1 MVADDQRLPFPAG
14 GSGGGGGGGGD
25 DNNYINYNYS
35 YNDNDNDN
43 GNDNGDDGRRL
54 AEYPDQPPPVK
65 KKKTRTRT
73 GCLNC
78 RRKKRKCDEGR
89 PACGGCSRRKERC
102 EWGIKV
108 TFRAE
113 NAQTIRRDHPSMKK
127 ARRPPLRRQLEILD
141 VTDEVIRDYHFPPG
155 LQDYDSD
162 RGRDRDRDRDPDPDP
177 GPDPDPDTGLS
188 SAGDDATPD
197 DPAATAVTTYDNTD
211 EAKFLDSPVSYSTS
225 TVGGRTASVAGSNT
239 ARRTQSLSG
248 PGTASTDQ
256 VAAVPGF
263 GALLS
268 PSTQRRDDDDGMDY
282 HLSPASTSQLV
293 TDSAVANLIYLS
305 QGGGVHGHGHY
316 HHHQQQQ
323 QQQQQQNHQQ
333 QNHQHQH
340 HSSNQ
345 QEHPPPT
352 VPGSIPVTTL
362 PVDPLLDAPF
372 DFMDQ
377 IFTPEGSYEDGIF
390 LPGSAYHELHS
401 TLRNHLIQ
409 EVRSTGPTRPASPAS
424 GQNSGQRSADAVSG
438 PSSLSL
444 SSSSSSLS
452 SSASAEAAEETTA
465 AAETISSDHEPPFL
479 PPNEECALWKNWVD
493 EISPW
498 LDKFDNQRH
507 FQHSLPTMARSHDHL
522 RYSMLALSARQL
534 ELKDRSRPTDQSLAL
549 YQEAIHL
556 LLPRLPT
563 RTTAVIAS
571 CVVLC
576 VLEMASCSPKAWR
589 RHLDGCA
596 SLMQAVGMNGFV
608 GGVEQALF
616 WCFVRMDVCGALI
629 SSVRTLIPVDRWAS
643 GLADAGRF
651 LAHNDRGH
659 DTWANYAVY
668 LCARVLN
675 LLAPLAKANP
685 GGLFFDG
692 GGLPTNDAQYRTRW
706 MRLWRLV
713 EDWHARR
720 PAEMRPIMTIPP
732 SSDDAEPFPA
742 ILYSNPAAVSG
753 NQIYHTA
760 ALLMLQNRPASLRPW
775 PRPRSALW
783 HARQICG
790 ISMTN
795 HHHGAWTNSVQP
807 LWIAGRCMS
816 HPAEHRAILRLLDK
830 IERESGWGTK
840 WRADDLKDFWGDL
853 GDG

>member
-1 MVADDQRLPFPAG
+1 MDKHPRRPSLADD
-14 GSGGGGGGGGD
+14 D
-25 DNNYINYNYS
+25 H
-35 YNDNDNDN
+35 
-43 GNDNGDDGRRL
+43 
-54 AEYPDQPPPVK
+54 PPPDPDLEPPPAK
-65 KKKTRTRT
+65 KKRTRTRT

-89 PACGGCSRRKERC
+89 PACGGCSRRKEHC

-113 NAQTIRRDHPSMKK
+113 NAQTIEKDHPSMRK
-127 ARRPPLRRQLEILD
+127 ARRPVSRRQFEILD
-141 VTDEVIRDYHFPPG
+141 VTKEVIRDYHLPPG
-155 LQDYDSD
+155 FHDYESEPEAEPEF
-162 RGRDRDRDRDPDPDP
+162 DPQPESASPPEGD
-177 GPDPDPDTGLS
+177 GLVP
-188 SAGDDATPD
+188 ANDD
-197 DPAATAVTTYDNTD
+197 D
-211 EAKFLDSPVSYSTS
+211 EARTFDSPVSYSTS
-225 TVGGRTASVAGSNT
+225 TAGGNSASIAGSST
-239 ARRTQSLSG
+239 ARRTLSSSG
-248 PGTASTDQ
+248 PSSAPTDHAP
-256 VAAVPGF
+256 VAGF
-263 GALLS
+263 SSLLT
-268 PSTQRRDDDDGMDY
+268 PSTRRDDDASDKGHAQTNDRIDF
-282 HLSPASTSQLV
+282 HASPSSASQMI
-293 TDSAVANLIYLS
+293 TDNAVANLIYLS
-305 QGGGVHGHGHY
+305 QGGAAQGPP
-316 HHHQQQQ
+316 
-323 QQQQQQNHQQ
+323 
-333 QNHQHQH
+333 HQH
-340 HSSNQ
+340 
-345 QEHPPPT
+345 PT
-352 VPGSIPVTTL
+352 TSASGITVTSL
-362 PVDPLLDAPF
+362 PIDPLIEAPF

-409 EVRSTGPTRPASPAS
+409 EVRSNGPTRPASP
-424 GQNSGQRSADAVSG
+424 VSG
-438 PSSLSL
+438 PNSRRRSVDD
-444 SSSSSSLS
+444 SSSGPPS
-452 SSASAEAAEETTA
+452 SAEAPDA
-465 AAETISSDHEPPFL
+465 AGELSSDHEAPFL
-479 PPNEECALWKNWVD
+479 PMEEECMLWKNWID

-498 LDKFDNQRH
+498 VDKFDNHRH

-556 LLPRLPT
+556 LLPQLST
-563 RTTAVIAS
+563 RTTTVIAS

-616 WCFVRMDVCGALI
+616 WCFARMDVCGGLI
-629 SSVRTLIPVDRWAS
+629 SSVKTLIPVNHWAS
-643 GLADAGRF
+643 QIDLDADVGLF
-651 LAHNDRGH
+651 LTNPGH
-659 DTWANYAVY
+659 DMWANYAVY
-668 LCARVLN
+668 LCAQVLD

-692 GGLPTNDAQYRTRW
+692 PRNDMRYRMRW
-706 MRLWRLV
+706 VKLWRYV
-713 EDWHARR
+713 EDWHSRR
-720 PAEMRPIMTIPP
+720 PPEMQHIMSIP
-732 SSDDAEPFPA
+732 SSDTQPFPK
-742 ILYSNPAAVSG
+742 ILYSNPAAISG
-753 NQIYHTA
+753 NQLYHTA
-760 ALLMLQNRPASLRPW
+760 SLLMLQNRPASLRLS

-816 HPAEHRAILRLLDK
+816 HPAEHRAILELLEK

-840 WRADDLKDFWGDL
+840 WRADDLKEFWGDL

>member
-1 MVADDQRLPFPAG
+1 
-14 GSGGGGGGGGD
+14 
-25 DNNYINYNYS
+25 
-35 YNDNDNDN
+35 
-43 GNDNGDDGRRL
+43 
-54 AEYPDQPPPVK
+54 
-65 KKKTRTRT
+65 
-73 GCLNC
+73 
-78 RRKKRKCDEGR
+78 
-89 PACGGCSRRKERC
+89 
-102 EWGIKV
+102 
-108 TFRAE
+108 
-113 NAQTIRRDHPSMKK
+113 MKK

-162 RGRDRDRDRDPDPDP
+162 RDRDRDPDPDP
-177 GPDPDPDTGLS
+177 DPDPGLS

-197 DPAATAVTTYDNTD
+197 DPKTTTTTTAAAAAPVTTYDNTD

-225 TVGGRTASVAGSNT
+225 TVGGRTASVADSNT

-248 PGTASTDQ
+248 PSTASTDQ
-256 VAAVPGF
+256 VAAVSGF

-268 PSTQRRDDDDGMDY
+268 PSTRRRDDDKTHHSPVGDGMDY

-316 HHHQQQQ
+316 HHHHQQQQ
-323 QQQQQQNHQQ
+323 Q
-333 QNHQHQH
+333 H
-340 HSSNQ
+340 HSNNQ

-352 VPGSIPVTTL
+352 VPGGIPVTTL
-362 PVDPLLDAPF
+362 PVDPLMDAPF

-424 GQNSGQRSADAVSG
+424 GQNSGQRSTDAVSG
-438 PSSLSL
+438 PSSQSLSSL
-444 SSSSSSLS
+444 SSSSSSSLS
-452 SSASAEAAEETTA
+452 SSESTDAAEETTA
-465 AAETISSDHEPPFL
+465 AGETTSSDHEPPFL

-534 ELKDRSRPTDQSLAL
+534 ELKDRTRPTDQSLAL

-556 LLPRLPT
+556 LLPQLPT

-616 WCFVRMDVCGALI
+616 WCFVRMDVCGGLI
-629 SSVRTLIPVDRWAS
+629 SSVRTLIPVGRWAS
-643 GLADAGRF
+643 GVVDDHNDDNDDDNNLEADAGRF

-692 GGLPTNDAQYRTRW
+692 GGLPTNDAQYR
-706 MRLWRLV
+706 
-713 EDWHARR
+713 AR
-720 PAEMRPIMTIPP
+720 
-732 SSDDAEPFPA
+732 
-742 ILYSNPAAVSG
+742 NPAAISG
-753 NQIYHTA
+753 NQLYHTA
-760 ALLMLQNRPASLRPW
+760 ALLMLQNRPASLRPS

>member
-1 MVADDQRLPFPAG
+1 MAADDQQLLPSPA
-14 GSGGGGGGGGD
+14 D
-25 DNNYINYNYS
+25 
-35 YNDNDNDN
+35 
-43 GNDNGDDGRRL
+43 GDDGQRP
-54 AEYPDQPPPVK
+54 ADTEQSAPVK
-65 KKKTRTRT
+65 KKRTRTRT

-89 PACGGCSRRKERC
+89 PACGGCSRRKETC

-113 NAQTIRRDHPSMKK
+113 NAQTILQDHPSMKK
-127 ARRPPLRRQLEILD
+127 ARRPPPRRHFEILN
-141 VTDEVIRDYHFPPG
+141 VTKEVIRDYHLPLGFNE
-155 LQDYDSD
+155 YDSD
-162 RGRDRDRDRDPDPDP
+162 REPEPE
-177 GPDPDPDTGLS
+177 LS
-188 SAGDDATPD
+188 PTEGEAHGAQF
-197 DPAATAVTTYDNTD
+197 DND
-211 EAKFLDSPVSYSTS
+211 ETRFLDSPVSYSTS
-225 TVGGRTASVAGSNT
+225 TAGGHTASVAESST
-239 ARRTQSLSG
+239 ARRTLSSSG
-248 PGTASTDQ
+248 PSSAPPDR
-256 VAAVPGF
+256 VPIPGF

-268 PSTQRRDDDDGMDY
+268 PSARREDDFGDKVHPPTRDHMDY
-282 HLSPASTSQLV
+282 QASPASASQLI

-305 QGGGVHGHGHY
+305 QGGGGQSPHD
-316 HHHQQQQ
+316 
-323 QQQQQQNHQQ
+323 
-333 QNHQHQH
+333 
-340 HSSNQ
+340 
-345 QEHPPPT
+345 PTPT
-352 VPGSIPVTTL
+352 VNGIPVTAL
-362 PVDPLLDAPF
+362 PIDPLMDAPF

-409 EVRSTGPTRPASPAS
+409 EVRSNGPTRPASPAS
-424 GQNSGQRSADAVSG
+424 GQNSRRRSIDATSG
-438 PSSLSL
+438 PSS
-444 SSSSSSLS
+444 
-452 SSASAEAAEETTA
+452 SAEV
-465 AAETISSDHEPPFL
+465 AETAGDISSDHEPPFL
-479 PPNEECALWKNWVD
+479 PLEEECALWKNWVD

-534 ELKDRSRPTDQSLAL
+534 ELKDRNRPTDQSLAL

-556 LLPRLPT
+556 LLPQLPT

-596 SLMQAVGMNGFV
+596 SLMEAVGMNGFV

-616 WCFVRMDVCGALI
+616 WCFVRMDVCGGLI
-629 SSVRTLIPVDRWAS
+629 SSVKTLIPVNHWAS
-643 GLADAGRF
+643 QTDLESDVGLF
-651 LAHNDRGH
+651 LTNPGH
-659 DTWANYAVY
+659 DMWANYAVY
-668 LCARVLN
+668 LCAQVLD

-692 GGLPTNDAQYRTRW
+692 PRNDMVYRVRW
-706 MRLWRLV
+706 MKLWRYV
-713 EDWHARR
+713 EDWHSRR
-720 PAEMRPIMTIPP
+720 PSEMQHIMSIP
-732 SSDDAEPFPA
+732 SSDAEPFPK
-742 ILYSNPAAVSG
+742 ILYSNPAAISG
-753 NQIYHTA
+753 NQLYHTA
-760 ALLMLQNRPASLRPW
+760 SLLMLQNRPASLRLS

-816 HPAEHRAILRLLDK
+816 HPAEHRSILQLLEK

>member
-1 MVADDQRLPFPAG
+1 MADKAAPRQPSPADDGKTQSAPPPTA
-14 GSGGGGGGGGD
+14 D
-25 DNNYINYNYS
+25 
-35 YNDNDNDN
+35 
-43 GNDNGDDGRRL
+43 
-54 AEYPDQPPPVK
+54 PDPDLQPPPAK
-65 KKKTRTRT
+65 KKRTRTRT

-113 NAQTIRRDHPSMKK
+113 NAQTILQNHPSMRK
-127 ARRPPLRRQLEILD
+127 ARRPPPRRHFEILD
-141 VTDEVIRDYHFPPG
+141 VTNEVIRDYHLPPG
-155 LQDYDSD
+155 FHDYESEPEPEPDS
-162 RGRDRDRDRDPDPDP
+162 
-177 GPDPDPDTGLS
+177 LS
-188 SAGDDATPD
+188 PIEEEVRHRQS
-197 DPAATAVTTYDNTD
+197 YED
-211 EAKFLDSPVSYSTS
+211 EEDKTFDSPVSYTNS
-225 TVGGRTASVAGSNT
+225 TVGGHTVSNAGSST
-239 ARRTQSLSG
+239 ARRTLSSSG
-248 PGTASTDQ
+248 PSSAPTDH
-256 VAAVPGF
+256 VHISGY
-263 GALLS
+263 GSLLT
-268 PSTQRRDDDDGMDY
+268 PSTRRDDDISDKGHSHGGDRMDFQA
-282 HLSPASTSQLV
+282 SPSSTSQLV
-293 TDSAVANLIYLS
+293 TDNAVANLIYLS
-305 QGGGVHGHGHY
+305 QGGAGQGPHDHPST
-316 HHHQQQQ
+316 
-323 QQQQQQNHQQ
+323 
-333 QNHQHQH
+333 
-340 HSSNQ
+340 SS
-345 QEHPPPT
+345 
-352 VPGSIPVTTL
+352 VSRLPVTTL
-362 PVDPLLDAPF
+362 ALDPLMDAPF

-377 IFTPEGSYEDGIF
+377 MFTPEGSYEDGIF

-409 EVRSTGPTRPASPAS
+409 EVRSNGPTRPASPAS
-424 GQNSGQRSADAVSG
+424 GQNSRRRSVDASSG
-438 PSSLSL
+438 ETSSG
-444 SSSSSSLS
+444 
-452 SSASAEAAEETTA
+452 EALDAGGEL
-465 AAETISSDHEPPFL
+465 SSDHEPPFL
-479 PPNEECALWKNWVD
+479 PLDEECALWKNWVD

-534 ELKDRSRPTDQSLAL
+534 ELKDTSRPTDQSLAL

-556 LLPRLPT
+556 LLPQLST

-596 SLMQAVGMNGFV
+596 SLMEAVGMNGFV

-616 WCFVRMDVCGALI
+616 WCFARMDVCGGLI
-629 SSVRTLIPVDRWAS
+629 SSVKTLIPVNHWAS
-643 GLADAGRF
+643 QIDVDADVGLF
-651 LAHNDRGH
+651 LSNPGH
-659 DTWANYAVY
+659 DMWANYAVY
-668 LCARVLN
+668 ICAQVLD

-692 GGLPTNDAQYRTRW
+692 PRNDMRYRVRW
-706 MRLWRLV
+706 MKLWKYV
-713 EDWHARR
+713 EDWHSRR
-720 PAEMRPIMTIPP
+720 PSEMQHIMSIP
-732 SSDDAEPFPA
+732 SSDTEPFPK
-742 ILYSNPAAVSG
+742 ILYSNPAAISG
-753 NQIYHTA
+753 NQLYHTA
-760 ALLMLQNRPASLRPW
+760 SLLMLQNRPASLRLS

-816 HPAEHRAILRLLDK
+816 HPAEHRAILQLLEK
-830 IERESGWGTK
+830 IEKESGWGTK
-840 WRADDLKDFWGDL
+840 WRADDLKEFWGDL

>member
-1 MVADDQRLPFPAG
+1 MAADDQQLVPSP
-14 GSGGGGGGGGD
+14 GD
-25 DNNYINYNYS
+25 
-35 YNDNDNDN
+35 
-43 GNDNGDDGRRL
+43 GDGRRP
-54 AEYPDQPPPVK
+54 ADPEQPPPTK
-65 KKKTRTRT
+65 KKRTRTRT

-89 PACGGCSRRKERC
+89 PACGGCSRRKETC

-113 NAQTIRRDHPSMKK
+113 NAQTILQDHPSMKK
-127 ARRPPLRRQLEILD
+127 ARRPPLRRHLEILD
-141 VTDEVIRDYHFPPG
+141 VTKEVIRDYHLPPG
-155 LQDYDSD
+155 FHEYDSE
-162 RGRDRDRDRDPDPDP
+162 RELEPELSPTEGEGP
-177 GPDPDPDTGLS
+177 GPQH
-188 SAGDDATPD
+188 
-197 DPAATAVTTYDNTD
+197 DND
-211 EAKFLDSPVSYSTS
+211 EAGFLDSPVSYSTS
-225 TVGGRTASVAGSNT
+225 TAGGHAASIAESST
-239 ARRTQSLSG
+239 ARRTLSSSG
-248 PGTASTDQ
+248 PSSAPTDR
-256 VAAVPGF
+256 VPISGF

-268 PSTQRRDDDDGMDY
+268 PSTRREGDSSDKVHPPTGDRMDY
-282 HLSPASTSQLV
+282 QASPGSASQLV

-305 QGGGVHGHGHY
+305 QGGGGQGLHE
-316 HHHQQQQ
+316 
-323 QQQQQQNHQQ
+323 
-333 QNHQHQH
+333 
-340 HSSNQ
+340 HST
-345 QEHPPPT
+345 PT
-352 VPGSIPVTTL
+352 VGNGIPVTAL
-362 PVDPLLDAPF
+362 PIDPLLDAPF

-409 EVRSTGPTRPASPAS
+409 EVRSNGPTRPASPAS
-424 GQNSGQRSADAVSG
+424 GQNSRRRSIDASSG
-438 PSSLSL
+438 PSSSG
-444 SSSSSSLS
+444 
-452 SSASAEAAEETTA
+452 EAAETVGE
-465 AAETISSDHEPPFL
+465 ISSDHEPPFL
-479 PPNEECALWKNWVD
+479 PLEEECALWKNWVD

-556 LLPRLPT
+556 LLPQLPT

-596 SLMQAVGMNGFV
+596 SLMEAVGMNGFV

-616 WCFVRMDVCGALI
+616 WCFVRMDVCGGLI
-629 SSVRTLIPVDRWAS
+629 SSVKTLIPVNHWAS
-643 GLADAGRF
+643 QIDLEADVGLF
-651 LAHNDRGH
+651 LTNPGH

-668 LCARVLN
+668 LCAQVLD

-692 GGLPTNDAQYRTRW
+692 PRNDMRYRVRW
-706 MRLWRLV
+706 MKLWRYV
-713 EDWHARR
+713 EDWHGRR
-720 PAEMRPIMTIPP
+720 PPEMQHIMSIP
-732 SSDDAEPFPA
+732 SSDTEPFPK
-742 ILYSNPAAVSG
+742 ILYSNPAAISG
-753 NQIYHTA
+753 NQLYHTA
-760 ALLMLQNRPASLRPW
+760 SLLMLQNRPASLRLS

-816 HPAEHRAILRLLDK
+816 HPAEHRAILQLLEK